1 MHEIYKDSQGALD
14 ATDQF
19 YSEQEGFQYTEEL
32 AKTWLENNINI
43 PKKARILDLC
53 CGDGIWS
60 RGFQLLNGELELYGV
75 DISKGGVEKARK
87 LLSTDDTYFKVCDAE
102 SEIPFEDDYFD
113 IIFARGPGLYNQHSM
128 NRPESIEVIEMWHRK
143 LKPGGKFYS
152 IFASTPKL
160 MGTYTPMENCKLPYN
175 RAPRQTPAVDFTG
188 GKYHHSVETYH
199 EPFWAAKNVK
209 VIDYTFKNNL
219 HILISTK

>member
-1 MHEIYKDSQGALD
+1 MHEVYENAQGALE

-19 YSEQEGFQYTEEL
+19 YAEQEGFQYTEDL
-32 AKTWLENNINI
+32 AKKWLENNIVI
-43 PKKARILDLC
+43 PKKAKILDLC

-60 RGFQLLNGELELYGV
+60 RGFQLINPDLELYGV
-75 DISKGGVEKARK
+75 DISKGGIEKARK
-87 LLSTDDTYFKVCDAE
+87 LLSTNDNKFKVCDAE
-102 SEIPFEDDYFD
+102 SDIPFEDDYFD

-143 LKPGGKFYS
+143 LRPGGKFYS

-160 MGTYTPMENCKLPYN
+160 MGTYTPMEKCKLPYN
-175 RAPRQTPAVDFTG
+175 RAPRKTPAVDFTG

-209 VIDYTFKNNL
+209 VLDYTFKNNL